1 MAQLTRRSR
10 AATRRA
16 LNDSSVFDKML
27 SAWCADAATSTTACT
42 SFDLGTLAQMSGGA
56 TSGAPSATALRKR
69 VLERLSTALQG
80 EEAGVRELAT
90 AVARFFEDSD
100 VVLLGYKIGDVV
112 NDLLEHPH
120 SDMAAVGV
128 ELWLGS
134 KRLQDSKGKKSA
146 GDGGGVGAVGSNNTY
161 AGLCKKVLGL
171 LDRHDDWATKR
182 LVLSQRT
189 FFAIPS
195 LAQFSRPLLEAY
207 FERFL
212 QACSASAMEPQLA
225 RLSVEFLRS
234 LCKICEHLCDIAN
247 RVNVRVV
254 PTPAH
259 HSLVHT
265 TLAIMEGSTDEELVT
280 SAMNLFYCGWKV
292 DRACTP
298 THSRFWNES
307 NISTTLD
314 RLYKVLVRHA
324 QYYDGGVASLFDQCA
339 RFVVLSDRWR
349 NQLAQLPAD
358 VQHAMLDVIAADP
371 VVQAHARHNGQGAS
385 WLDGGSG
392 ASTLRNR
399 RREVAKQ
406 CLVLLGTTWT
416 DVEETAMLNLLTS
429 FVKPDQSVPIRE
441 TGAFLL
447 GAVMGDLGLDSLL
460 RMLDDPSARVRY
472 TACLACSRLY
482 MPLKANHLLY
492 AALGGLVRNLRD
504 SSNRGVQHAAAQ
516 ALTGLLSNQNPVAD
530 RDQLDAEVEKVVEA
544 CAHAIRDQQATG
556 DEPIASIVRLLA
568 IDGIFSG
575 WVVGSFHKE
584 MLGTTFDQRVAEKNK
599 ARIER
604 YLPLVLDTIATCA
617 HALPLQI
624 FFLFVHRAMPV
635 LRDDLKALVVDKCY
649 RLLRSASARPQS
661 PGDSYCALRAA
672 LLIVVCEVG
681 AAPLPPSITAEDLTD
696 TLHESIEECTRD
708 GQQLPATKTTLALA
722 CAMFYERLS
731 PHHLILVQHF
741 TTHHELIFKLFSL
754 CFQGPWEANMHAKH
768 FLEHLANTSPLVLA
782 PHVEQ
787 VLAIVHES
795 WQQKPY
801 LSLDLLAALA
811 VLMIQFPGRTRE
823 FMETKL
829 LPHII
834 KQDTLNDC
842 PSPLLIM
849 AAAHAPVIAAA
860 PGAFTAR
867 SVVMAVRML
876 PQLLRPSA
884 WGGANRAHY
893 REAAVR
899 GGVHLLTALLHENE
913 SESESAVFVLAT
925 RAKVSKEQA
934 VMMVEALVGLA
945 KQQLSTTTDHASG
958 QGDGEEEEAKN
969 RGREVSAL
977 RDVARQLV
985 AHILPPPLPSID
997 EDLTTEDEGWRG
1009 ALRGVLSGA
1018 PAQVIDDLGLAC
1030 LLDACVQV

>member
-1 MAQLTRRSR
+1 
-10 AATRRA
+10 
-16 LNDSSVFDKML
+16 ML

-42 SFDLGTLAQMSGGA
+42 SFDLGTLAQMNGGA

-69 VLERLSTALQG
+69 VLERISTALQG

-112 NDLLEHPH
+112 SDLLEHPH

-146 GDGGGVGAVGSNNTY
+146 GDGGGVGGVGSNNTY

-189 FFAIPS
+189 FLAIPS

-371 VVQAHARHNGQGAS
+371 AHARHNGQGAS

-429 FVKPDQSVPIRE
+429 E

-460 RMLDDPSARVRY
+460 RMLDDPSISSYGQTPRLLFRRAHPEKVWREPEPTVYSHPHQLWSYPLLVCTFEIHRIDLVDGQPIPQRAKRARVRY

-516 ALTGLLSNQNPVAD
+516 ALTGLLSTQNPVAD

-544 CAHAIRDQQATG
+544 CAHAIRDQQAMG

-604 YLPLVLDTIATCA
+604 YLPLMLDTIATCA

-635 LRDDLKALVVDKCY
+635 LRDDLKALVVNKCY

-672 LLIVVCEVG
+672 LLIIVCEVG

-708 GQQLPATKTTLALA
+708 GQQLPATKTT
-722 CAMFYERLS
+722 
-731 PHHLILVQHF
+731 
-741 TTHHELIFKLFSL
+741 
-754 CFQGPWEANMHAKH
+754 QGPWEANMHAKH

-787 VLAIVHES
+787 VLTIVHES

-801 LSLDLLAALA
+801 LSLALLAALA
-811 VLMIQFPGRTRE
+811 VLMLQFPGRTRE

-899 GGVHLLTALLHENE
+899 GGVHLLTALLDENE
-913 SESESAVFVLAT
+913 TKAKAPSS
-925 RAKVSKEQA
+925 AKVSKEQA

-997 EDLTTEDEGWRG
+997 EDLTAEDEGWRG